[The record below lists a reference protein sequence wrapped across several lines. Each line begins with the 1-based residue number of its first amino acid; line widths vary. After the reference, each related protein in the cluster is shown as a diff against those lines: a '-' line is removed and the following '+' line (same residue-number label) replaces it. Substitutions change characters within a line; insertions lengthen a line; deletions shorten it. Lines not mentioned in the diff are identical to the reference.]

1 MPGVHALPPFIMA
14 NKALAKRQKLTIRIE
29 PSQKAPRN
37 PFALA
42 AKQRAAGPHQK
53 SISARR
59 QLEKRLLQ
67 EKLAKKK
74 DDEDGEA

>member
-1 MPGVHALPPFIMA
+1 MRNLHADQIFIMA
-14 NKALAKRQKLTIRIE
+14 NKALSKRQKMTIRLE

-42 AKQRAAGPHQK
+42 ARHRVAGPHQQ
-53 SISARR
+53 SVSARR

-67 EKLAKKK
+67 KKLAKKTG
-74 DDEDGEA
+74 DDEES

>member
-1 MPGVHALPPFIMA
+1 MRAGSMRIMA
-14 NKALAKRQKLTIRIE
+14 NKALAKRQKMTIRLE

-42 AKQRAAGPHQK
+42 AKQRVAGPHQK
-53 SISARR
+53 SISAQR

-67 EKLAKKK
+67 EKLAKKTGG
-74 DDEDGEA
+74 DEEN

>member
-1 MPGVHALPPFIMA
+1 MA
-14 NKALAKRQKLTIRIE
+14 NKALAKRQKLTIRLE

-42 AKQRAAGPHQK
+42 AKQRVAGPHQK
-53 SISARR
+53 SVSARR

-67 EKLAKKK
+67 KKLAEKKK
-74 DDEDGEA
+74 EEDGEG